1 MALTNRMM
9 LLFSSIVFHLVA
21 INSRIA
27 FADDNHFSWLNS
39 NFPIHF
45 PVEDRNTNNAI
56 IIAAGNLS
64 EQCLQDTRLQLD
76 ALRADLS
83 WAVESM

>member
-1 MALTNRMM
+1 MALTNGMM

-27 FADDNHFSWLNS
+27 FADDDYFSWLNS

-45 PVEDRNTNNAI
+45 PVEDRNTNNATI
-56 IIAAGNLS
+56 ISAGNLS
-64 EQCLQDTRLQLD
+64 KQCLQDTRLQLD